1 MGLLEVVLL
10 SFGLSLDSFSVAV
23 CKGLEERSNKEKYLI
38 ILATMMSLFHI
49 IMIVLGFYLG
59 NLIGSIVN
67 SIDHWVAFILL
78 LIVGIGMIKGGLE
91 KDEQFSIIKWFKHL
105 FVRNK
110 INMKEL
116 LLLSL
121 ATSIDAFAIGIT
133 FSFLEVNLWLS
144 SLIIFIIIYIMIIL
158 GYVLGDKIGGKLS
171 DKAELLGGII
181 LIGIGLKILLE
192 HLLG

>member
-23 CKGLEERSNKEKYLI
+23 CKGLEDRSNKEKYLI

-49 IMIVLGFYLG
+49 IMIIFGFYLG
-59 NLIGSIVN
+59 NLIGTLIG

-78 LIVGIGMIKGGLE
+78 LIVGIGMIKGGIE
-91 KDEQFSIIKWFKHL
+91 KDEQFSLIKWIKHI
-105 FVRNK
+105 FTRNK
-110 INMKEL
+110 IDFKEIV
-116 LLLSL
+116 LLSL

-133 FSFLEVNLWLS
+133 FSFLDVNLWIS
-144 SLIIFIIIYIMIIL
+144 ALIIFVIVYFMIIL
-158 GYVLGDKIGGKLS
+158 GYYLGDKIGGKLS

-181 LIGIGLKILLE
+181 LIVLGIKILLE

>member
-59 NLIGSIVN
+59 NLIGSVIN

>member
-59 NLIGSIVN
+59 NLIGNIIN

-133 FSFLEVNLWLS
+133 FSFLDVNLWLS